1 MRGVLTE
8 MSLRALG
15 GARPTSV
22 SHPAQL
28 RAARSFR
35 PKLGKLGKLR
45 TYRHRWSECEELGRI
60 LQPDVLVGAPGFERG
75 PLRPKSGVLF
85 TQDSPVEFPQTGGLS
100 DGSRMEFLR
109 TTDGNR
115 THVRTFGKNSVQV
128 RYYSGVQKQ
137 AVVPVSDTR
146 EKAYSF
152 CSFGS

>member
-1 MRGVLTE
+1 VRGVLTE

-100 DGSRMEFLR
+100 EWEPDGILAYHRWESNPRPNIWKKFGTSSVLFRSAETSGGSRKRHQRKGL
-109 TTDGNR
+109 
-115 THVRTFGKNSVQV
+115 
-128 RYYSGVQKQ
+128 
-137 AVVPVSDTR
+137 
-146 EKAYSF
+146 
-152 CSFGS
+152 